1 MLDLFRSDN
10 VVVRS
15 VPASDASR
23 WVVTFDNYGIGHGF
37 DRPGFGQEFLRSAG
51 ISAIHVMGVREDW
64 YQYPDMAAA
73 MQAVRQAVSGA
84 ERVMTY
90 GSSMGGYAAL
100 RFADAAGANA
110 VLALSPQYSIDPR
123 KTPFEQRWLQDSQR
137 IRWLP
142 EIDGRIACRA
152 RPVVVFDPSKEDG
165 RHIALIQRDIDIVP
179 IRLHHV
185 SHPATTYLGEVGVL
199 KELVL
204 QTLSGELEA
213 ATFALKARRLRRT
226 SGVYV
231 ATLALSQPPHRREL
245 ALSLAQRSVEVS
257 PGNPLAS
264 SALAILLS
272 REGRH
277 DEAVAQFEGILSAT
291 NRDPNYLVPYTE
303 ALLAGGRYPEARAHA
318 REAVEAMPHLAHLH
332 AWESTLLWASSENA
346 AAVIALERAIAL
358 DPKRKRYRNLMRT
371 YRREMRLH
379 AAIRAKSVAGR
390 WAVRLVRA
398 LSNTRRSSPALD
410 QDADRG
416 RGEA

>member
-1 MLDLFRSDN
+1 MSDLFRSDN

-15 VPASDASR
+15 VPASDLSR

-37 DRPGFGQEFLRSAG
+37 DRPGFGEEFLRNAG

-64 YQYPDMAAA
+64 YQYPEMPAA
-73 MQAVRQAVSGA
+73 MQAVRQATAGA

-110 VLALSPQYSIDPR
+110 VLAISPQYSIDP
-123 KTPFEQRWLQDSQR
+123 KKAPFEKRWLQDSQR

-142 EIDGRIACRA
+142 GIDGRIVCQV

-165 RHIALIQRDIDIVP
+165 LQIALIQRDIDIVP

-185 SHPATTYLGEVGVL
+185 SHPATTYLGEVGLL
-199 KELVL
+199 KGLVL

-213 ATFALKARRLRRT
+213 DTFALKARRLRRT

-231 ATLALSQPPHRREL
+231 SNLALNQPEHRREL
-245 ALSLAQRSVEVS
+245 ALSLARRSVEVS
-257 PGNPLAS
+257 PGSPLAS
-264 SALAILLS
+264 MALAKLLS
-272 REGRH
+272 RAGRH
-277 DEAVAQFEGILSAT
+277 DEAVEQFERIMDAT

-303 ALLAGGRYPEARAHA
+303 VLFAGGRHPEALAHA

-332 AWESTLLWASSENA
+332 AWESALLWAGSENT
-346 AAVIALERAIAL
+346 AAVAALERAIAL
-358 DPKRKRYRNLMRT
+358 DPHRKRYRKLMRT
-371 YRREMRLH
+371 YRREIRLH
-379 AAIRAKSVAGR
+379 AIIRAKSVARR
-390 WAVRLVRA
+390 WIVRLARA
-398 LSNTRRSSPALD
+398 LSRTRTSSAALD

-416 RGEA
+416 CGEA